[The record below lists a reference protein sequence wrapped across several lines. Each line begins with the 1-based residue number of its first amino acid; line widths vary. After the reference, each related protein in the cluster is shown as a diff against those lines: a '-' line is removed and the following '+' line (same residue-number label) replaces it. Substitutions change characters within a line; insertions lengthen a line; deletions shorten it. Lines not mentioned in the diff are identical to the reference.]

1 MVSPGTAAPTT
12 TEYKMTNLINLA
24 ALDLDSLIAD
34 LTATDVAE
42 ALTDAG
48 HDATVAWKS
57 GKMGRVD
64 VGDIVIVVENNAAH
78 ITGASKARRG
88 HGRSR
93 LPMHPLYPA
102 PIVCAEI
109 AAIEAV
115 LAEL

>member
-1 MVSPGTAAPTT
+1 
-12 TEYKMTNLINLA
+12 MTNLIDLA
-24 ALDLDSLIAD
+24 TFDIDSLVAD
-34 LTATDVAE
+34 LTATDVVE

-48 HDATVAWKS
+48 HDAEIVWKS

-88 HGRSR
+88 HGRAR
-93 LPMHPLYPA
+93 LPTHSLYPA

>member
-1 MVSPGTAAPTT
+1 
-12 TEYKMTNLINLA
+12 MTNLLDLA

-48 HDATVAWKS
+48 HEAVIAWKS
-57 GKMGRVD
+57 GTMGRVN
-64 VGDIVIVVENNAAH
+64 VGDIAIVVENNGAH
-78 ITGASKARRG
+78 VTAASKSRRG
-88 HGRSR
+88 HGAAR

-102 PIVCAEI
+102 PIVSAEI

-115 LAEL
+115 IAEL